1 MYALSCVMFL
11 LLGSKCVWWKSVKVF
26 IWYETLLSGSKTSS
40 WRDGLVLLYHCDL
53 SSSQLIKQSQR
64 VINTL
69 IQVNPRYGEARG
81 ADIESDEIGRLEW
94 IWVDAKNSRLGFKTW
109 LA

>member
-1 MYALSCVMFL
+1 M
-11 LLGSKCVWWKSVKVF
+11 
-26 IWYETLLSGSKTSS
+26 
-40 WRDGLVLLYHCDL
+40 
-53 SSSQLIKQSQR
+53 IKQSQR